1 MAITQ
6 AVCNSFKQEL
16 LQGLHDLDGNTLKLA
31 LFTSSATLDASTTAY
46 STTNEASGTGYTAG
60 GETVTSVAVS
70 LSGNVAF
77 VDFADVSFTSATISD
92 AAGALL
98 YNSSVSDKAIAV
110 IDFGSTKSVTGGTL
124 TITLPS
130 ANASNALIRV
140 S

>member
-31 LFTSSATLDASTTAY
+31 LFTSSATLGASTTAY

>member
-31 LFTSSATLDASTTAY
+31 LYTSSATLDASTTAY
-46 STTNEASGTGYTAG
+46 STTNESSGTGYTAG

>member
-70 LSGNVAF
+70 LSGTTAF

-110 IDFGSTKSVTGGTL
+110 IDFGSIKSVTGGTL
-124 TITLPS
+124 TVTLPS
-130 ANASNALIRV
+130 ANATNALIRI

>member
-31 LFTSSATLDASTTAY
+31 LFTSSATLGASTTAY

-130 ANASNALIRV
+130 ANASNTLIRV

>member
-31 LFTSSATLDASTTAY
+31 LFTSSATLGASTTAY

-110 IDFGSTKSVTGGTL
+110 IDFGSIKSVTGGTL
-124 TITLPS
+124 TVTLPS
-130 ANASNALIRV
+130 ANATNALIRI

>member
-31 LFTSSATLDASTTAY
+31 LVTSSATLDASTTAY

-70 LSGNVAF
+70 LSGTTAF

-110 IDFGSTKSVTGGTL
+110 IDFGSIKSVTGGTL
-124 TITLPS
+124 TVTLPS
-130 ANASNALIRV
+130 ANATNALIRI